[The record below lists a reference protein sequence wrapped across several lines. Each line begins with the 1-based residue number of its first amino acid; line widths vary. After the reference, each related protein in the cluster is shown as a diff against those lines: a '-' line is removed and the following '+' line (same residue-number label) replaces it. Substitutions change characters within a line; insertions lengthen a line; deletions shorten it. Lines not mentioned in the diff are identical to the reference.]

1 MTTMLILVIVAA
13 LLFDFMN
20 GWNDSANAIATV
32 VSTRVLT
39 PITAVIF
46 ASSLIFL
53 GALGHERVAKMMSAV
68 DESDEADLLRIL
80 EKIETNLNA
89 LVEE

>member
-1 MTTMLILVIVAA
+1 
-13 LLFDFMN
+13 
-20 GWNDSANAIATV
+20 
-32 VSTRVLT
+32 
-39 PITAVIF
+39 
-46 ASSLIFL
+46 
-53 GALGHERVAKMMSAV
+53 MSAV